1 MFESLTERLTS
12 SFASL
17 RGRKELTAENIE
29 EGLREVRQALLEADV
44 HFNVAKD
51 LVERVRER
59 ALGDDR
65 IKGVDASEQFVHA
78 FHQELV

>member
-17 RGRKELTAENIE
+17 RGRRELTAENIE
-29 EGLREVRQALLEADV
+29 EGLREVRKALLEADV
-44 HFNVAKD
+44 HFGVTKD

-59 ALGDDR
+59 ALDR
-65 IKGVDASEQFVHA
+65 RI
-78 FHQELV
+78 